1 MILALTVSLF
11 PSCGVDQVKDKS
23 FKEANNKQIDLLSKN
38 DLDGTFFKAVAQD
51 LPQVVSIGKKG
62 IVYSSTKPNQKI
74 IFPFV
79 EPLVDGESRIYKS
92 QTKHEEI
99 EIVIYED
106 ETARDFADGRFD
118 HSVAVRL
125 IKNKESEQEEVLD
138 FACFGH
144 YLYTDKLSGNW
155 IFQSYEDKRVEELGI
170 NQIPMICIDINTRS
184 FSGSGGNHM
193 IYGDVRCEGDSIF
206 FKVVLSPEYVTDMYQ
221 KEKELLSVLDSCD
234 RFELKED
241 YLFLYSEGKQKLMFL
256 RDTYNM

>member
-11 PSCGVDQVKDKS
+11 PSCGVDQVKEKG
-23 FKEANNKQIDLLSKN
+23 FREASNKQIDLLSKN

-51 LPQVVSIGKKG
+51 SPQVVSVGKKG

-79 EPLVDGESRIYKS
+79 EPLVDGECRIYKS
-92 QTKHEEI
+92 RTKHEEI
-99 EIVIYED
+99 EVVIYED
-106 ETARDFADGRFD
+106 ETAKDFADGRFD

-125 IKNKESEQEEVLD
+125 IRNQDSEVEEVID

-155 IFQSYEDKRVEELGI
+155 IFQSYEEKRVEELGI

-206 FKVVLSPEYVTDMYQ
+206 FKVVLSPEYVTDLYQ
-221 KEKELLSVLDSCD
+221 KEKELLSVLDGCD
-234 RFELKED
+234 RFELRDD
-241 YLFLYSEGKQKLMFL
+241 YLYLYENGKQKLMFL